1 MKPRAQA
8 AHLILFAIVLG
19 GLAFRLFLLPLV
31 QNPGIN
37 DPAHYF
43 NLGRRLAQGQG
54 FTIDYVWHYSRMPVE
69 IVHATDHWLPLT
81 GVAAAIG
88 MAVGGVH
95 VQAALALFVLAGS
108 LTPLLAYLA
117 ARQLEQSRSCALI
130 AAALAAFLPE
140 FVWNSLRTDTTILN
154 LVLIAS
160 AFLIFNRAI
169 ERQSRIGIALSGA
182 LFGLAYLTRNDAI
195 VLVAVLLAFML
206 LARAKGW
213 TSARRSDLALFV
225 AAFALSIA
233 PWLLRN
239 MYEIGSIGSPQTGR
253 MPFMVEPT
261 DLYAY
266 GLPINLESMLQRQS
280 AGQLLEKR
288 IFELGAALK
297 QMAVALQL
305 PLVFLPPAGA
315 AWLYA
320 NNHRKTLLGLAPIF
334 AWIAAILIVY
344 PILMPVHNQG
354 GSFKKLFISILP
366 LLIPLGAIALDKLIQ
381 RRALRVALL
390 LASLVWPAWSSY
402 DLVRRET
409 AAADTFYGS
418 MQVLADALAELPDV
432 TGDGEI
438 RLMSQNPYVLSVFG
452 YSSVVTPL
460 ANREDTLALARL
472 FEIDYL
478 QMPAARPALDPLYLG
493 VETDPRFQLAA
504 HLADAGAIPFEL
516 YRLSPD
522 E

>member
-1 MKPRAQA
+1 MKTRAQA
-8 AHLILFAIVLG
+8 AHIILFAIMLG
-19 GLAFRLFLLPLV
+19 GLAFRLLLLPLV
-31 QNPGIN
+31 RNPGIN

-43 NLGRRLAQGQG
+43 NLGRRLTQGQG

-69 IVHATDHWLPLT
+69 IVHATDHWLPVT

-88 MAVGGVH
+88 MAVGGVN

-117 ARQLEQSRSCALI
+117 TRQIGQTSACALM

-154 LVLIAS
+154 QVLIVS
-160 AFLIFNRAI
+160 ALLLFNHAI
-169 ERQSRIGIALSGA
+169 ERKSRLGIALSGA

-195 VLVAVLLAFML
+195 ALVAVLLAYML
-206 LARAKGW
+206 LAGVKGW
-213 TSARRSDLALFV
+213 ASARRSDLALFF

-239 MYEIGSIGSPQTGR
+239 IFEIGMLGSPQTVR

-266 GLPINLESMLQRQS
+266 GIPIDLASLLQRQS
-280 AGQLLEKR
+280 PAQLLEKR

-297 QMAVALQL
+297 QMAVALQV
-305 PLVFLPPAGA
+305 PLVFLAPAGA
-315 AWLYA
+315 AWLYV
-320 NNHRKTLLGLAPIF
+320 NNCKKMLLGLAPIF
-334 AWIAAILIVY
+334 VWIAAILIVY
-344 PILMPVHNQG
+344 PILMPIHNQG
-354 GSFKKLFISILP
+354 GSFKKLFISMLP

-390 LASLVWPAWSSY
+390 LASLVWLAASSY
-402 DLVRRET
+402 DLARRET

-418 MQVLADALAELPDV
+418 MQTLADALAELPDV

-460 ANREDTLALARL
+460 ASREDTLALARQ

-478 QMPAARPALDPLYLG
+478 QMPSARPALDPLYLG
-493 VETDPRFQLAA
+493 KETDSRFQLAA

-516 YRLSPD
+516 YRLAPG